1 VVIVTLIWQKLSS
14 IEREVTLIVRNFWQL
29 FSRIF
34 GETSLIVTNIWRN
47 HVWDDNIF
55 DFQIPLSQGLWI
67 SEVRNV
73 ITPIRSDLPDMPH
86 RDLANC
92 LMVSK

>member
-1 VVIVTLIWQKLSS
+1 VKIYNTLVIVTPIWQKLNN
-14 IEREVTLIVRNFWQL
+14 IEHKKTLIVRNFWQL
-29 FSRIF
+29 FSHIF
-34 GETSLIVTNIWRN
+34 GETLLIVTNIWRN

-73 ITPIRSDLPDMPH
+73 IAPIRS
-86 RDLANC
+86 DLANC

>member
-1 VVIVTLIWQKLSS
+1 VKIYNTLVIVTPIWQKLNN
-14 IEREVTLIVRNFWQL
+14 IEHKKT
-29 FSRIF
+29 
-34 GETSLIVTNIWRN
+34 LIVTNIWRN

-73 ITPIRSDLPDMPH
+73 IAPIRS
-86 RDLANC
+86 DLANC